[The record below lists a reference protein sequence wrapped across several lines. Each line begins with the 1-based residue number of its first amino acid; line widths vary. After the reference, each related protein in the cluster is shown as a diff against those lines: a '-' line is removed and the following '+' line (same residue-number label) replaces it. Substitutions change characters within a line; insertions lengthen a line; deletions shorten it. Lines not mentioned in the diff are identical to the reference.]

1 MGKKRQGLWLD
12 GVITFG
18 DELIPDPISF
28 TITRSLQMISHPQ
41 GDGAAPFEF
50 PVGSLVNGTITY
62 HAMTAEL
69 WAALTGGTSSTGTI
83 KRIRQ
88 GEEEATIAVNDITLT
103 EAGDVIAASVRLIGA
118 AGTHFK
124 KVAATPEVGEF
135 TYLTATGVCTFN
147 AAETETTIYPDY
159 LYAESTEG
167 QTITVDKNDLPA
179 EAKLYGSI
187 RTKDMNAGTL
197 GDIVVELANVNL
209 KGDLILGG
217 DKSGTTKEFTQEF
230 SARIVGQGDWKTYFP
245 A

>member
-1 MGKKRQGLWLD
+1 MGKKRQALWLD
-12 GVITFG
+12 GVISFG
-18 DELIPDPISF
+18 AELIPDPISF
-28 TITRSLQMISHPQ
+28 TITRSLQMMSHPQ
-41 GDGAAPFEF
+41 GDGAAPLEF
-50 PVGSLVNGTITY
+50 PTGSLVNGAITY
-62 HAMTAEL
+62 HSMTAEL
-69 WAALTGGTSSTGTI
+69 FAALTGGTSSTGTI

-88 GEEEATIAVNDITLT
+88 GEEEATISTLTITLA
-103 EAGDVIAASVRLIGA
+103 EAGDVIPASVRLVGA

-124 KVAATPEVGEF
+124 KVASSPEVGEF
-135 TYLTATGVCTFN
+135 SYATDTGVCTFN

-159 LYAESTEG
+159 LYAESAEG
-167 QTITVDKNDLPA
+167 QTVTIDKNDLPA

-209 KGDLILGG
+209 KGDLVLGG

-230 SARIVGQGDWKTYFP
+230 SARITGQGDWKTYFP